1 VMAGSTDGNRDSS
14 DLLVH
19 AYLDGELD
27 VANGVAIKQRIDSD
41 PAMAKQAADIQALKE
56 VLRANV
62 PTEAL
67 PPHLKAR
74 VDRLHR
80 KSLNAYRPTWGAMA
94 AAVLVTLALS
104 STSTWIVQKGITSS
118 SQTSELLD
126 GHLRSLVAQ
135 QATDVASSDRHT
147 VKPWFNG
154 KVAQSPR
161 VKDLSEAGFPLVGG
175 RIDVLN
181 RVAVPTLVYNRRR
194 HVISVTAAPMVAA
207 GPIEDAIH
215 GFNVLRWVADG
226 MSYWAISDLNAAE
239 LREFARLY
247 REPP

>member
-1 VMAGSTDGNRDSS
+1 MVQSTDDNRDSL

-27 VANGVAIKQRIDSD
+27 VASGVAIQQRIDSD
-41 PAMAKQAADIQALKE
+41 PFMAKQAADIQALKE
-56 VLRANV
+56 VLRANF
-62 PTEAL
+62 PTEAI
-67 PPHLKAR
+67 PPHLEAR

-80 KSLNAYRPTWGAMA
+80 KRLNAYRPTWGSMA
-94 AAVLVTLALS
+94 AAVLVTLALA
-104 STSTWIVQKGITSS
+104 STSTWVAQRAITSDP
-118 SQTSELLD
+118 QTSELLD

-135 QATDVASSDRHT
+135 QTTDVASSDRHT

-181 RVAVPTLVYNRRR
+181 KVNVPTLVYNRRR
-194 HVISVTAAPMVAA
+194 HVISVTAAPVASG
-207 GPIEDAIH
+207 GPSEEAIH

-239 LREFARLY
+239 LNEFVRLY
-247 REPP
+247 RE

>member
-1 VMAGSTDGNRDSS
+1 MAQSTNEDSS
-14 DLLVH
+14 DLLFQ

-27 VANGVAIKQRIDSD
+27 VANGVAFKDRIDSD
-41 PAMAKQAADIQALKE
+41 PFLAKRATEIQALKE
-56 VLRANV
+56 ALRANF
-62 PTEAL
+62 PIEAL
-67 PPHLKAR
+67 PPHLEAR

-80 KSLNAYRPTWGAMA
+80 KSVNTYRPTWGAMA
-94 AAVLVTLALS
+94 AAVLVTFGLS
-104 STSTWIVQKGITSS
+104 SASTWVAQKAITSDP
-118 SQTSELLD
+118 QTSKLLD

-135 QATDVASSDRHT
+135 QATDVSSSDRHT

-181 RVAVPTLVYNRRR
+181 KVALPTLVYSRRR
-194 HVISVTAAPMVAA
+194 HVISVTAAPMAAA
-207 GPIEDAIH
+207 GPTEEVIH
-215 GFNVLRWVADG
+215 GFNVLRWGADG

-239 LREFARLY
+239 LHEFARLY